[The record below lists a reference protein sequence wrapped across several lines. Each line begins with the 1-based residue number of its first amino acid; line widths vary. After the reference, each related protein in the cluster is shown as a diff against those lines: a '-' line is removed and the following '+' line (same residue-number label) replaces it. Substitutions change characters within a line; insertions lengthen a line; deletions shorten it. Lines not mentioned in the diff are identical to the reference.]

1 MGVLFSLFCLREG
14 KKQCGGHNNAINFCD
29 IQRKHVYLQK
39 YYKYNSCLYDC
50 SVFSSQLVVVL
61 TIPKIS

>member
-14 KKQCGGHNNAINFCD
+14 KKQCGGHKNAINFRD

-39 YYKYNSCLYDC
+39 YYKYNSYLYDY
-50 SVFSSQLVVVL
+50 SVFSSQLFVV
-61 TIPKIS
+61 